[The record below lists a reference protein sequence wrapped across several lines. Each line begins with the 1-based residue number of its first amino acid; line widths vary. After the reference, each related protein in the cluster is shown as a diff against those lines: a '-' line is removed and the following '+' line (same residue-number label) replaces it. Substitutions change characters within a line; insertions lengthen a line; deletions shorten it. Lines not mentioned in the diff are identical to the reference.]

1 MIFNNIIFNK
11 TPLFIAVENDNIDI
25 INILLSNKNIDVN
38 IPSVWDDFFD
48 TISNYFFKCNSNFDN
63 SIEFIIIILNYILFW
78 IFNFILDCNIFYIIQ
93 WLF

>member
-38 IPSVWDDFFD
+38 IPSV
-48 TISNYFFKCNSNFDN
+48 
-63 SIEFIIIILNYILFW
+63 
-78 IFNFILDCNIFYIIQ
+78 
-93 WLF
+93 